1 MIMEKHLIYNPIT
14 GEHLSFDTK
23 EEIYPVILNLAL
35 ELFYAQTRN
44 CFYRVA
50 KIDENGFETMENAE
64 QPATADIPQD
74 LLNQALQKLN
84 ENT

>member
-1 MIMEKHLIYNPIT
+1 
-14 GEHLSFDTK
+14 
-23 EEIYPVILNLAL
+23 
-35 ELFYAQTRN
+35 
-44 CFYRVA
+44 VA

>member
-35 ELFYAQTRN
+35 ELFYSQTRN

-50 KIDENGFETMENAE
+50 KVDENGFEVIANVE
-64 QPATADIPQD
+64 QPTADIPQE
-74 LLNQALQKLN
+74 LLEHILQKLH
-84 ENT
+84 EDI